1 MHDCGTKHTA
11 AHDGRAHGDKEAKMI
26 DGAAKKEERIHR
38 FNEEERRGLYRAIYG
53 RGDVRSHFIST
64 PIPDEVLGRLLD
76 AAHHAPSVGFMQPW
90 NFILIQNLE
99 VRRRI
104 HQIFESANRVAA
116 ELYDGDRRS
125 LYNQLKL
132 AGILEAPINLCVT
145 CDEATVRGHGLGR
158 QTLPETALYSTVCAV
173 QNLCLAARV
182 EGVGVGW
189 VSILEVGK
197 LRAALGI
204 PEVVV
209 PIAYLC
215 LGYVTE
221 FGPRP
226 ELEIKGWEQ
235 RAPLAGLIH
244 FERYGAIDEARA
256 GELLRS
262 ISTDQESKDKS

>member
-1 MHDCGTKHTA
+1 
-11 AHDGRAHGDKEAKMI
+11 MI

-38 FNEEERRGLYRAIYG
+38 FNEEERRGLYRAIYD
-53 RGDVRSHFIST
+53 RRDVRSHFIST
-64 PIPDEVLGRLLD
+64 PIPDEVLARLLD

-90 NFILIQNLE
+90 NFIIIQNLE
-99 VRRRI
+99 VRRGI
-104 HQIFESANRVAA
+104 HQIFESANKAAA
-116 ELYDGDRRS
+116 ELYDGDRSS

-145 CDEATVRGHGLGR
+145 CDEATMRGHGLGR
-158 QTLPETALYSTVCAV
+158 QTMPETALYSTVCAV
-173 QNLCLAARV
+173 QNLWLAARA

-189 VSILEVGK
+189 VSILDVDK

-221 FGPRP
+221 FGAQP

-244 FERYGAIDEARA
+244 FDRYGAIDEARA
-256 GELLRS
+256 GELVRS
-262 ISTDQESKDKS
+262 ISKNEELKIKS